1 MMSEYHWRTKLLDKE
16 MSDISGKQDEFF
28 DVLKR
33 TYEKGMSEKEITVE
47 RLLEDLKIDI
57 RRVIAK

>member
-1 MMSEYHWRTKLLDKE
+1 MNSEMSELSE
-16 MSDISGKQDEFF
+16 KQDEFF
-28 DVLKR
+28 DLLKR
-33 TYEKGMSEKEITVE
+33 TYEKGITEKEMTVE